1 MQLDSY
7 LEIFLTFYGWAFANI
22 MGEVLAG
29 TGLIA
34 LPFGLIVFNAWRE
47 AKESAAGGASVVAV
61 IEAVQVRLLIALFVF
76 SLCFATTPLSSLSS
90 ITLSYTPPATTTE
103 PAPQTATQA
112 GSGSTYDAAMADA
125 VNGSMSTSGGLTQV
139 PMWWMAVM
147 GYSSGVNSA
156 VRAALG
162 NSSRDLRMLEDQ
174 ARNAAI
180 QDPRLLADIQRFHSE
195 CFIPARSRYLRM
207 DKDQVSSTGQ
217 AILAGGNTEY
227 GPTDVDWMGSQF
239 FRSEPGF
246 YSRMRAYAPVPGFAV
261 DLSRDTD
268 YIASGA
274 SGDANADSALVN
286 PDWGRPTCN
295 EWWLDS
301 ARGIRQQ
308 IVAQSEG
315 WQSIYTSAKNMLT
328 WASDDAARDAVAK
341 LGASKARPQFVDS
354 ARIMGNDY
362 DVGTTVAHAIGQ
374 AVSTFTV
381 GKKLLDMTVEFVPLV
396 TALPM
401 VQAALLMG
409 IYMFLPLIVVFSGY
423 DLKLMLY
430 GALGIFTVK
439 FWASMWYIARWLDA
453 HLIAAMYPGLDGNAF
468 LSEVRDVV
476 GLQDSSSYKRMI
488 LNIVLM
494 SMFVGFP
501 LLWSGM
507 MGWIGARIGG
517 QLSQAMER
525 YSASGKGLPKVPS
538 LGGRGR

>member
-7 LEIFLTFYGWAFANI
+7 LEIFLTLYGWAFANI

-61 IEAVQVRLLIALFVF
+61 IEAVQVRLLVALFVF

-90 ITLSYTPPATTTE
+90 ITLSYTPPATAAE
-103 PAPQTATQA
+103 PAPQTATQG

-125 VNGSMSTSGGLTQV
+125 VNGSMSTSGGLIQV

-207 DKDQVSSTGQ
+207 DKDQLSSTGQ
-217 AILAGGNTEY
+217 AILAAGNTEY

-239 FRSEPGF
+239 FRTEPGF
-246 YSRMRAYAPVPGFAV
+246 YTSMRAYAPVPGFAV
-261 DLSRDTD
+261 DASRDMD

-274 SGDANADSALVN
+274 SGDANADAALVN
-286 PDWGRPTCN
+286 PEWGRPTCN
-295 EWWLDS
+295 EWWLEGT
-301 ARGIRQQ
+301 RGIRQQ

-315 WQSIYTSAKNMLT
+315 WQSIYMSAKNMLT
-328 WASDDAARDAVAK
+328 WSRDDAALDAVAK
-341 LGASKARPQFVDS
+341 LGASKARPQFVDA

-362 DVGTTVAHAIGQ
+362 DVAISLAHSVGQAASTYTVAKRL
-374 AVSTFTV
+374 TE
-381 GKKLLDMTVEFVPLV
+381 MTVEFVPLV

-401 VQAALLMG
+401 AQAAILMG
-409 IYMFLPLIVVFSGY
+409 IYMFLPLVVVFSGY
-423 DLKLMLY
+423 DLRIMLY
-430 GALGIFTVK
+430 GGLGIFTVK
-439 FWASMWYIARWLDA
+439 FWAAMWYIARWLDA
-453 HLIAAMYPGLDGNAF
+453 RLIAAMYPGLDGNMF
-468 LSEVRDVV
+468 LSEVKDMVTA
-476 GLQDSSSYKRMI
+476 QESSGYKRMI
-488 LNIVLM
+488 LNIVLI
-494 SMFVGFP
+494 SMFVGLP
-501 LLWSGM
+501 VLWSGM

-525 YSASGKGLPKVPS
+525 YSATGKGLPKVPS
-538 LGGRGR
+538 LGGKGK